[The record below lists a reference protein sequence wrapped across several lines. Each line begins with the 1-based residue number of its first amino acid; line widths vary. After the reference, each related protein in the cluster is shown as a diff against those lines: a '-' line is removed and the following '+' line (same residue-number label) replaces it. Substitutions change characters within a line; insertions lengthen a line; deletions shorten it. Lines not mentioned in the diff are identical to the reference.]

1 MQTLLKRVSTELLET
16 SGT

>member
-1 MQTLLKRVSTELLET
+1 MQSLLKRVRTELLET

>member
-1 MQTLLKRVSTELLET
+1 MQSLLKRVSTELLET